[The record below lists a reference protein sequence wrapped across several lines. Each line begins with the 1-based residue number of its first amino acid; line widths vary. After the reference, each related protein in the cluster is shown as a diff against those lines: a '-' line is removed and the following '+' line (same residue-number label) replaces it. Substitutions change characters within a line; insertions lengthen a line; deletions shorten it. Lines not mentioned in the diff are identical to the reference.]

1 MKKCKKCIIR
11 SQMLSF
17 GEDYVHPLTAVFL
30 FAIMQQEEGVV
41 GAERRGWI
49 NILREI
55 SGSALI
61 DETLSCRRGLFNGLS
76 CRSVTEVIF
85 YGFG

>member
-1 MKKCKKCIIR
+1 MD
-11 SQMLSF
+11 F
-17 GEDYVHPLTAVFL
+17 YVTVLTAVL
-30 FAIMQQEEGVV
+30 LSAIMRHEEGVV

-61 DETLSCRRGLFNGLS
+61 DET
-76 CRSVTEVIF
+76 
-85 YGFG
+85 